1 MKLVNLG
8 IVCIFLAQCLVFI
21 PCKGAE
27 ASCSCQQITEKLTGM
42 EERLL
47 EAMKNQTSKWMF
59 VNHVKLLIL
68 FLNESVSHLT
78 DNYTTVW

>member
-1 MKLVNLG
+1 MKFVNLG

-47 EAMKNQTSKWMF
+47 EAMINQTSK
-59 VNHVKLLIL
+59 
-68 FLNESVSHLT
+68 
-78 DNYTTVW
+78 